1 MTPSS
6 SLTDRRPQAEAFHAL
21 LQDNRRWIM
30 PLCGLSG
37 MGKSFLFDHLVRI
50 ECQRFN
56 VPYARI
62 DLSST
67 YLRGSYLRI
76 LDELELGLGETI
88 PARHRSAYQRQREE
102 ALRRLST
109 RKISLQQR
117 IDIADN
123 SVGQNITQRI
133 DIGDALRLEEER
145 AQHTV
150 TDAFARC
157 VARERGTL
165 VVFVDGWEN
174 VQAQEDPSLS
184 AWLLDGL
191 FAKLHGLRP
200 GTRLIVAGRR
210 PFGHPSLATAIFPC
224 SELDEFSRA
233 DAATFL
239 DQRGVSDPLVQELV
253 YDWVRGHPLL
263 TAMLADQGEET
274 LRQGL
279 AREAERSY
287 ETVQVIANWVRAR
300 ILERLPAA
308 DRRLLRYGVVL
319 RRFDLD
325 TLRALFPEAELDHDV
340 FNRFVGYSFVERR
353 ENGWVFYELV
363 RQGQLHELRDTS
375 EQDYL
380 DYHQRALA
388 YYEGRRDSERQRA
401 RRRLWTLE
409 LLYHRFSVDERAGL
423 EAWWQEI
430 RDAERAWDAAWWQLL
445 LELPAARDL
454 DVSHRVKA
462 WSELGWGKY
471 FNQRTQWDRALDHCR
486 QALDLM
492 ERERD
497 LPGQAEVHAEIGD
510 LTFKQGQDWDGALNH
525 LRLSLERWERVGDA
539 VGIMRTRN
547 QLGRLYSSQSNWEQ
561 ALVRLEQ
568 VRDTAAEHGDREAL
582 ARALFHIGD
591 VRFFQGDWD
600 RALTTYE
607 RSLDLFREID
617 NPDGIIE
624 SLNGI
629 GQVYEGQGKW
639 DAALAQFEESI
650 RLCEDH
656 GNDLRRGETLA
667 SIGHLYEEQGV
678 WSTALTM
685 YEQAYEIAERIGDAV
700 GMATAKNCLGEVHEV
715 LGDLELALSS
725 YDSALKTAQR
735 IDLRHLMGT
744 VACNVACVYLKQNRT
759 EAAAQEFDRSIGVFE
774 EINNLHGL
782 AACYNNLA
790 LFYHTQE
797 RWADT
802 AAAFERSLSINQ
814 DLGDTPGQIS
824 TLYNLSRFYE
834 ERGDVPQAIAKAE
847 QLVALEA
854 ESDHPALLGDLLRLE
869 QLERESGERRESE

>member
-1 MTPSS
+1 MARSFR
-6 SLTDRRPQAEAFHAL
+6 LTDRHSQTEAFHVL
-21 LQDNRRWIM
+21 LQDSQRWIM

-50 ECQRFN
+50 ECQRLN
-56 VPYARI
+56 VPYARV
-62 DLSST
+62 DLGSA

-76 LDELELGLGETI
+76 MDELELGLGETI
-88 PARHRSAYQRQREE
+88 PTRHWSAYRRQREE
-102 ALRRLST
+102 ALRRLSN

-117 IDIADN
+117 VIIADN

-133 DIGDALRLEEER
+133 DMGDALRLEEER
-145 AQHTV
+145 TQHTV

-157 VARERGTL
+157 VARKQGPL

-210 PFGHPSLATAIFPC
+210 PFRHPSLLTAVVPC

-233 DAATFL
+233 DSAAFL
-239 DQRGVSDPLVQELV
+239 SGRGVSDPLVQELV

-274 LRQGL
+274 LKQGL
-279 AREAERSY
+279 TREPERSL
-287 ETVQVIANWVRAR
+287 ETVQVIADWVRGR
-300 ILERLPAA
+300 ILERLPPA
-308 DRRLLRYGVVL
+308 DRHLLRYGVVL

-325 TLRALFPEAELDHDV
+325 TLRALFPEKALDHDT

-353 ENGWVFYELV
+353 ESGWVFYELV

-380 DYHQRALA
+380 DYHQHALA
-388 YYEGRRDSERQRA
+388 YYEGRRDSDRHGA
-401 RRRLWTLE
+401 RRRLRTLE
-409 LLYHRFSVDERAGL
+409 VLYHRFCVDERAGL
-423 EAWWQEI
+423 DAWWQEV

-454 DVSHRVKA
+454 DISDRVKA

-471 FNQRTQWDRALDHCR
+471 FNQRAQWDRALDHCR
-486 QALDLM
+486 RALDLM
-492 ERERD
+492 EREHD
-497 LPGQAEVHAEIGD
+497 LRGQAEVHAEIGD
-510 LTFKQGQDWDGALNH
+510 LTFKQGQDWDGALDH
-525 LRLSLERWERVGDA
+525 LRLSLECWERVDDA
-539 VGIMRTRN
+539 IGIMRTRN
-547 QLGRLYSSQSNWEQ
+547 QLGRLYSSQSEWEQ
-561 ALVRLEQ
+561 ALVHLEQ

-617 NPDGIIE
+617 NSDGIIE

-678 WSTALTM
+678 WSTALTK
-685 YEQAYEIAERIGDAV
+685 YEQAHEIAERIGDAV

-725 YDSALKTAQR
+725 YGSALKSAQR
-735 IDLRHLMGT
+735 INLRHLMGT

-759 EAAAQEFDRSIGVFE
+759 EEAAREFERSIGIYE
-774 EINNLHGL
+774 EISNLHGL

-790 LFYHTQE
+790 LLYHTQE

-802 AAAFERSLSINQ
+802 AAAFERSLSIKE

-834 ERGDVPQAIAKAE
+834 ERTDIPQAIAKA
-847 QLVALEA
+847 QQMVALEA
-854 ESDHPALLGDLLRLE
+854 EIDHPALLGDLLRLE
-869 QLERESGERRESE
+869 QLERQLEERGESA